1 MKQEMNTS
9 DNFKDLPG
17 FSDLFIDF
25 IGRQPFFKER
35 FRMNQQLFYS
45 SEILSERA
53 DSFERR
59 DVLCGAIKETMQN
72 VVLSESQ
79 ERNLKNLCNNKTLAT
94 ITGQQVGFLGGP
106 LYTLFKAMSAIRL
119 AEQLENEYKTSNAN
133 LNFVPVFWI
142 EDNDH
147 DSLEA
152 SKISIIDSKNEPCD
166 FYASSSKQSGDRKTV
181 SNLELRND
189 IADEIEKL
197 TSALPETPFKEE
209 LVQKIKHI
217 YAPGKSWRDAFVEL
231 MQYILADTGILFLSA
246 SLLRRSGVWSD
257 LVKKELESIG
267 TSTSLVNLANT
278 ILDINGYHIQAKT
291 SDINLFYHEN
301 GERLKIEENS
311 NESQKY
317 RIGEKE
323 YHYKELRELAEEH
336 PERFSPNVLL
346 RPVFQD
352 FAIPTIAYISGP
364 SEIGYASQ
372 IRELYKFFD
381 VFMPAFIPRHSATIL
396 SPRVKRFLKSSKLDQ
411 KYFMRPWQEIEA
423 ELAGEIADA
432 DIENAIDHAEKH
444 IDEDLKKIESEIG
457 RIDKNYEQSVR
468 AVKAKIDKLMDQ
480 LRKKAISAQKKQ
492 KSDEFAKYRQ
502 ANSLIYPGGTLQ
514 ERYISPVY
522 FINQMGLEEFKEKL
536 TELTF
541 LESNRHW
548 YL

>member
-1 MKQEMNTS
+1 
-9 DNFKDLPG
+9 
-17 FSDLFIDF
+17 
-25 IGRQPFFKER
+25 
-35 FRMNQQLFYS
+35 MNQQLFYS

-336 PERFSPNVLL
+336 PERN
-346 RPVFQD
+346 
-352 FAIPTIAYISGP
+352 
-364 SEIGYASQ
+364 
-372 IRELYKFFD
+372 
-381 VFMPAFIPRHSATIL
+381 
-396 SPRVKRFLKSSKLDQ
+396 
-411 KYFMRPWQEIEA
+411 
-423 ELAGEIADA
+423 
-432 DIENAIDHAEKH
+432 
-444 IDEDLKKIESEIG
+444 
-457 RIDKNYEQSVR
+457 
-468 AVKAKIDKLMDQ
+468 
-480 LRKKAISAQKKQ
+480 
-492 KSDEFAKYRQ
+492 
-502 ANSLIYPGGTLQ
+502 
-514 ERYISPVY
+514 
-522 FINQMGLEEFKEKL
+522 
-536 TELTF
+536 
-541 LESNRHW
+541 
-548 YL
+548 